1 TSAHILVTSV
11 DAFSVFTYLY
21 IVWFFPAYLL
31 IFASSTSNKIF
42 NNTYAQANTDN
53 NTYDTTKKHGLT
65 QGTGVTPVQCGP
77 EKVSQSGDESAA
89 KVEVQTQK

>member
-1 TSAHILVTSV
+1 MSILRSY
-11 DAFSVFTYLY
+11 DA
-21 IVWFFPAYLL
+21 
-31 IFASSTSNKIF
+31 
-42 NNTYAQANTDN
+42 
-53 NTYDTTKKHGLT
+53 TTKHGLT